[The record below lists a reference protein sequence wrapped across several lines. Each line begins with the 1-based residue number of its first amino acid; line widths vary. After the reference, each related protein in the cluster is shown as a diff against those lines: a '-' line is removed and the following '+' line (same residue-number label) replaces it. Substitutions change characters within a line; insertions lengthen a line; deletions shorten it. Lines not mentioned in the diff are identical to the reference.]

1 MTGLDIKWDEDE
13 GGLVIPALEEQ
24 HSLPGGRTYRSV
36 ALIRVMDS
44 DHAFGDSALLRDVS
58 LTRLRLAMVQA
69 ANSLEREPA
78 SGETLFELTW
88 SAFEMDAFDEDLAL
102 ASSTS
107 ICLDSDH
114 SLVLDAIL
122 TSDPRD
128 AEVARDPEF
137 FGAEPS
143 DATWPEG
150 EALAREWLNARG
162 LELLSFTPADEVPN
176 QTTLWRA
183 RVSLTTRGRT
193 VGDAMRTAD
202 ELTEYL
208 SAIADGRL
216 TPASLASVLRTG
228 NAHVLIGVDEDDVL
242 EAKRFLRIDDEL
254 DELELAK
261 DVAAFANAGQGGV
274 IVYGI
279 GTKRQRGRDV
289 LRSLHPFTADGQD
302 RLVRRLIDRRIF
314 PPIEQ
319 LTVALVPCRDDDGH
333 LLMIHIPAQPR
344 ELQPFLVRGVSIA
357 GKSKGNM
364 FGIYRR
370 RGDDVLASSPEGIHA
385 ALAAGLA
392 LLRGTRDPSRDSAHP
407 S

>member
-1 MTGLDIKWDEDE
+1 MTGLDIRWDENE
-13 GGLVIPALEEQ
+13 GGLVVPALEEQ
-24 HSLPGGRTYRSV
+24 HSLPGGGTHRNV
-36 ALIRVMDS
+36 ALVRAMDN
-44 DHAFGDSALLRDVS
+44 DHAFGDSALLRHVS
-58 LTRLRLAMVQA
+58 LTRLRHALVRAVR
-69 ANSLEREPA
+69 SLECEPTR
-78 SGETLFELTW
+78 GDTVFEVTW
-88 SAFEMDAFDEDLAL
+88 SAFEMDDFDEDLSL
-102 ASSTS
+102 ASSSS
-107 ICLDSDH
+107 ICLVRDH

-122 TSDPRD
+122 TSDPRE

-143 DATWPEG
+143 DAKWPEG
-150 EALAREWLNARG
+150 EALAREWLEARG
-162 LELLSFTPADEVPN
+162 LELVSFAPAEEVPN

-183 RVSLTTRGRT
+183 RISLPTRGRT
-193 VGDAMRTAD
+193 VGDAMATAD

-208 SAIADGRL
+208 SAIVDGQL
-216 TPASLASVLRTG
+216 TPASVASILRTG

-242 EAKRFLRIDDEL
+242 EVKRFLRINDEL

-261 DVAAFANAGQGGV
+261 DVAAFANAGLGGV

-279 GTKRQRGRDV
+279 GTKKQRGRDV
-289 LRSLHPFTADGQD
+289 LRTLHPFTADGQD
-302 RLVRRLIDRRIF
+302 RVVRRLIDRRIF

-319 LTVALVPCRDDDGH
+319 LTVVLVPCRDDEGR
-333 LLMIHIPAQPR
+333 LLMIHIPPQPR
-344 ELQPFLVRGVSIA
+344 ELQPFLVRGVSVA

-392 LLRGTRDPSRDSAHP
+392 LLRGTHDSSRDSAHP
-407 S
+407 K